1 MSGYPGL
8 VSVLLLTTPHP
19 VTPKKDKTELCSI
32 KCFDCVTI
40 DTLRRVNSLLV
51 HHRQVQLWFISYN
64 CDQIPLL
71 SFNPLKS
78 VHTSVSSDA
87 QLAFVNRRHNFL
99 RIFVFNF
106 FNYSS
111 HERIIYLLVL
121 KVYQS
126 STALKVAAIKSSSF
140 YQNITTLPMSRVKN
154 LRWRTTTPTATGI
167 RLGMHD
173 PCLMLSGLSE
183 VASNHCYFPP
193 VYCSELYSSLSSSS
207 GIKRDFQR

>member
-99 RIFVFNF
+99 RIFFFNF

-121 KVYQS
+121 KVYHS
-126 STALKVAAIKSSSF
+126 STALKVAAIKPSSF
-140 YQNITTLPMSRVKN
+140 YQNI
-154 LRWRTTTPTATGI
+154 RWRTTTPTATGI
-167 RLGMHD
+167 KLGMHD

-183 VASNHCYFPP
+183 VASNHCYFLP
-193 VYCSELYSSLSSSS
+193 VYCSELYSSSSSSS